1 MSIPIIVGGAI
12 LLFFLLWLILRTS
25 SNDSVEITK
34 TVLSSDTYT
43 KVLLTIIA
51 VTTSIIALQGF
62 LG

>member
-12 LLFFLLWLILRTS
+12 LLFILLWLILRTS